1 MMLKNKILIFFVS
14 YFILQLLITN
24 NYISTSDEGTHAI
37 IGLFY
42 KDLIYNLKNFH
53 SLNDMIKFGI
63 NYLVKYPKISLYY
76 PPIYYVFLAVAFMIQ
91 ESVIV
96 VRILNIL
103 LTLLT
108 AYTIYKL
115 SHEFFEKE
123 WPSVLSS
130 IFFLS
135 FSLIFFY
142 ADKIMIDTT
151 QILLFSVALLYYVK
165 VKKMKVKD
173 VHVKNIILL
182 SILISL
188 SFLVKF
194 YSIFLPIIILID
206 SFLKDKKFFKKIV
219 ISLILSGLIVSP
231 YVFLYYKTN
240 LYKMTFGKSLYEY
253 SSNLV
258 YFDVFLNFGIFLGI
272 FVGISII
279 YFFYKNRKNYLFF
292 IWLFIP
298 LIFLL
303 FLGNKSPRYAFILM
317 PIYAMAC
324 GFTLSK
330 IKEWSASQKRN
341 ILIILVIVLLV
352 LQMFYNV
359 YTNSKNVTYPV
370 DEMMKT
376 IKKDDNILILSEEP
390 VYSSIFTFY
399 GRTNQVPGNII
410 RPCFFWKNKLTEES
424 LNNWGIKY
432 IIDQENNV
440 SDELI
445 DSLNLQ
451 KVWEKTTENQTFRL
465 FEKMGNISK
474 VDCNFVCAFNDKVC
488 KNQSISDVI
497 KLINKNIYLKS
508 D

>member
-1 MMLKNKILIFFVS
+1 MTLKDKILIFFIA
-14 YFILQLLITN
+14 YFALQLLITD

-53 SLNDMIKFGI
+53 SLNDIIKFGI

-76 PPIYYVFLAVAFMIQ
+76 PPLYYVFLAIAFMIQ

-108 AYTIYKL
+108 SYIIYKL
-115 SHEFFEKE
+115 SYEFFEKE

-151 QILLFSVALLYYVK
+151 QILLFSTALLYYVK
-165 VKKMKVKD
+165 IKKMKVQD
-173 VHVKNIILL
+173 IRTKNIVLL
-182 SILISL
+182 SILVSL

-258 YFDVFLNFGIFLGI
+258 YFDVFLNFGIFLGL
-272 FVGISII
+272 FVSISTA
-279 YFFYKNRKNYLFF
+279 YFFYKNRKHYLFF

-298 LIFLL
+298 LIVLL

-330 IKEWSASQKRN
+330 IKEWSASKKRN
-341 ILIILVIVLLV
+341 LLIIIIIVLLV
-352 LQMFYNV
+352 LQMSYNV
-359 YTNSKNVTYPV
+359 YENSKDVIYPV
-370 DEMMKT
+370 DEVMKP
-376 IKKDDNILILSEEP
+376 IKKEGNILILSEDP

-399 GRTNQVPGNII
+399 GRINQVPGNII
-410 RPCFFWKNKLTEES
+410 RPCFFWKNNLTKES
-424 LNNWGIKY
+424 LNDWDIRY
-432 IIDQENNV
+432 IIDQENNI

-445 DSLNLQ
+445 NSLNLQ
-451 KVWEKTTENQTFRL
+451 NLWEKTTENKTFRL
-465 FEKMGNISK
+465 FETMGNISK
-474 VDCNFVCAFNDKVC
+474 VDCNFICVFNDKVC
-488 KNQSISDVI
+488 KDQSITDVI
-497 KLINKNIYLKS
+497 KLINKNVYINS